1 MATLGDVLLIKL
13 GLDAGDI
20 DSQMNK
26 VEENAKKSTTNVAQ
40 ALDKTANNTA
50 NQMLGMVKR
59 IAGPLA
65 AAFSVGAMF
74 KSYFGGMSQVAQM
87 TGAYYK
93 QLDEWREKM
102 AAFNRYTKQDI
113 EVYVKSQKALTN
125 FRIAVADFSAVLMR
139 SFNPILLKGV
149 EALNS
154 FSKWLSEH
162 KEDAAR
168 FFKILAVVITTALV
182 PAFISLA
189 GAILMNPITWIIAGI
204 VALALVIDDLIVRIK
219 GGKSLFGS
227 FWDPFISFGK
237 KAYDFLAKFW
247 ARFKESEGVNT
258 FIETIKQSLRSLST
272 ILEHVFNGIAY
283 FGILLAKLFDQG
295 NDATWFDGLAQGAM
309 FLANTMG
316 RVFNA
321 ILGVVEM
328 VMGAIVALFT
338 GDTEL
343 LKQGWSDFCNSFKNL
358 FKPVTDWLMSIIDY
372 VKQKFLGM
380 FDSVVEKG
388 RSMINWVKSLNP
400 FSSDDDKEEK
410 KKASKPTTYE
420 GTDAPI
426 VDDNAQPYNV
436 SAQRSQSN
444 LPSVTEEKKVTDT
457 QNLKNVENVK
467 NIENTKNNVL
477 TTSENL
483 KNVENTQNTDNVNNV
498 KNVKNVQE
506 VQHSVQDD
514 SVAKLNNE
522 LEKRNKLERSF
533 RAELA
538 RQQKELA
545 EIDKLKKAGKYDEAN
560 KRLNTLQADQKT
572 LAGFVQTASNLKSG
586 VTSIPA
592 PEKTQQV
599 VTNSNVSNHTTNS
612 NSTSN
617 QSKTVNNNITIN
629 GATPEMTRSV
639 IQTAN
644 GLDNSYLA
652 AQSVC
657 YN

>member
-26 VEENAKKSTTNVAQ
+26 VEENAKKSTSNVAQ

-50 NQMLGMVKR
+50 NRMLGLVKS

-74 KSYFGGMSQVAQM
+74 KSYFGGLSQVAQM

-113 EVYVKSQKALTN
+113 EVYVKSQKALTT

-139 SFNPILLKGV
+139 SFNPILLKGI

-219 GGKSLFGS
+219 GGKSLFGT
-227 FWDPFISFGK
+227 FWDPFIEFGK
-237 KAYDFLAKFW
+237 KAYDFITKFW
-247 ARFKESEGVNT
+247 ARFKDSEGVNT
-258 FIETIKQSLRSLST
+258 FIETLKQSLRSLST

-295 NDATWFDGLAQGAM
+295 NDATWFDGLAQAAM
-309 FLANTMG
+309 FLVNTMG
-316 RVFNA
+316 KAFNA

-343 LKQGWSDFCNSFKNL
+343 LKQGWSDFCSSFKNL
-358 FKPVTDWLMSIIDY
+358 FKPVTDWLMHIIDY
-372 VKQKFLGM
+372 IKDKFLGM
-380 FDSVVEKG
+380 FNSVVEKG
-388 RSMINWVKSLNP
+388 KSMIEWVKGLNP
-400 FSSDDDKEEK
+400 FSSDDEEDKK
-410 KKASKPTTYE
+410 QGSKPTTYE

-426 VDDNAQPYNV
+426 VDEPVKED
-436 SAQRSQSN
+436 
-444 LPSVTEEKKVTDT
+444 VT
-457 QNLKNVENVK
+457 Q
-467 NIENTKNNVL
+467 
-477 TTSENL
+477 
-483 KNVENTQNTDNVNNV
+483 
-498 KNVKNVQE
+498 
-506 VQHSVQDD
+506 
-514 SVAKLNNE
+514 LNNE
-522 LEKRNKLERSF
+522 LDKRNKLEQSF

-545 EIDKLKKAGKYDEAN
+545 EIDKLKKAGQYDEAS

-572 LAGFVQTASNLKSG
+572 LQSFVRTANDIKVG
-586 VTSIPA
+586 VASIPS

-599 VTNSNVSNHTTNS
+599 VTNSNVSNNTTNS
-612 NSTSN
+612 NATSN

>member
-26 VEENAKKSTTNVAQ
+26 VEENAKKSTSNVAQ

-50 NQMLGMVKR
+50 NRMLGLVKS

-74 KSYFGGMSQVAQM
+74 KSYFGGLSQVAQM

-154 FSKWLSEH
+154 FSKWLGEH

-168 FFKILAVVITTALV
+168 FFKILAAVITTALV

-227 FWDPFISFGK
+227 FWDPFINFGK
-237 KAYDFLAKFW
+237 KAYDFITKFW
-247 ARFKESEGVNT
+247 ARFKDSEGVNT
-258 FIETIKQSLRSLST
+258 YIETIKQSLRSLST

-295 NDATWFDGLAQGAM
+295 NDATWFDGLAQAAM
-309 FLANTMG
+309 FLVNAVG
-316 RVFNA
+316 SAFNA
-321 ILGVVEM
+321 ILGAVEM

-343 LKQGWSDFCNSFKNL
+343 LKQGWSDFCSSFKNL
-358 FKPVTDWLMSIIDY
+358 FKPVTDWLMHIIDY
-372 VKQKFLGM
+372 IKDKFLGM
-380 FDSVVEKG
+380 FNSVVEKG
-388 RSMINWVKSLNP
+388 KSMIEWVKGLNP
-400 FSSDDDKEEK
+400 FSNDDDEDK
-410 KKASKPTTYE
+410 KQESKPTTYE

-426 VDDNAQPYNV
+426 VDDNVQTSSLPE
-436 SAQRSQSN
+436 QKSQTRV
-444 LPSVTEEKKVTDT
+444 LTKLEEKKKETDI
-457 QNLKNVENVK
+457 QNLKNVENV
-467 NIENTKNNVL
+467 NNVENTKNSVL
-477 TTSENL
+477 TTS
-483 KNVENTQNTDNVNNV
+483 KNVENSNVTNV
-498 KNVKNVQE
+498 KNVENVKQ
-506 VQHSVQDD
+506 VQASVQDN
-514 SVAKLNNE
+514 SVSKLNNE

-538 RQQKELA
+538 RQKKELA

-560 KRLNTLQADQKT
+560 KRLNVLQADQKS
-572 LAGFVQTASNLKSG
+572 LGSFIKTANNLKVG
-586 VTSIPA
+586 VASIPSA
-592 PEKTQQV
+592 DKVQQV
-599 VTNSNVSNHTTNS
+599 VTTSNVSNKTT

-617 QSKTVNNNITIN
+617 SNQTKTINNNITIN
-629 GATPEMTRSV
+629 GATPEMTRSA

-644 GLDNSYLA
+644 SLDNSYLA

>member
-20 DSQMNK
+20 DQQMNK
-26 VEENAKKSTTNVAQ
+26 VEENAKKSTSNVAQ

-50 NQMLGMVKR
+50 NRMLGLVKS

-113 EVYVKSQKALTN
+113 EVYVKTQKALTN

-154 FSKWLSEH
+154 FSKWLGEH

-219 GGKSLFGS
+219 GGKSLFGT
-227 FWDPFISFGK
+227 FWDPFIEFGK
-237 KAYDFLAKFW
+237 KAYDFITKFW
-247 ARFKESEGVNT
+247 ARFKDSEGVNT
-258 FIETIKQSLRSLST
+258 FIETLKQSLRSLST

-295 NDATWFDGLAQGAM
+295 NDATWFDGLAQAAM
-309 FLANTMG
+309 FLVNTMG
-316 RVFNA
+316 KAFNA

-343 LKQGWSDFCNSFKNL
+343 LKQGWSDFCSSFKNL
-358 FKPVTDWLMSIIDY
+358 FKPVTDWLMHIIDY
-372 VKQKFLGM
+372 IKDKFLGM
-380 FDSVVEKG
+380 FNSVVEKG
-388 RSMINWVKSLNP
+388 KSMIEWVKGLNP
-400 FSSDDDKEEK
+400 FSSDDDDEEDK
-410 KKASKPTTYE
+410 KQGSKPTTYE

-426 VDDNAQPYNV
+426 VDEPVKED
-436 SAQRSQSN
+436 
-444 LPSVTEEKKVTDT
+444 VT
-457 QNLKNVENVK
+457 Q
-467 NIENTKNNVL
+467 
-477 TTSENL
+477 
-483 KNVENTQNTDNVNNV
+483 
-498 KNVKNVQE
+498 
-506 VQHSVQDD
+506 
-514 SVAKLNNE
+514 LNNE
-522 LEKRNKLERSF
+522 LDKRNKLEQSF

-545 EIDKLKKAGKYDEAN
+545 EIDKLKKAGQYDEAS

-572 LAGFVQTASNLKSG
+572 LQSFVRTANDIKVG
-586 VTSIPA
+586 VASIPS

-599 VTNSNVSNHTTNS
+599 VTNSNVSNNTTNS
-612 NSTSN
+612 NATSN

>member
-1 MATLGDVLLIKL
+1 ML
-13 GLDAGDI
+13 GL
-20 DSQMNK
+20 
-26 VEENAKKSTTNVAQ
+26 VKS
-40 ALDKTANNTA
+40 
-50 NQMLGMVKR
+50 

-74 KSYFGGMSQVAQM
+74 KSYFGGLSQVAQM

-154 FSKWLSEH
+154 FSKWLGEH

-219 GGKSLFGS
+219 GGKSLFGT
-227 FWDPFISFGK
+227 FWDPFINFGK
-237 KAYDFLAKFW
+237 KAYDFITKFYE
-247 ARFKESEGVNT
+247 RFKNSEGVNT
-258 FIETIKQSLRSLST
+258 FIETLKQSLRSLSN

-295 NDATWFDGLAQGAM
+295 NDATWFDGLAQAAM
-309 FLANTMG
+309 FLVNAVG
-316 RVFNA
+316 SAFNA
-321 ILGVVEM
+321 ILGTVEM

-343 LKQGWSDFCNSFKNL
+343 LKQGWSDFCSSFKNL
-358 FKPVTDWLMSIIDY
+358 FKPVTDWLMHIIDY
-372 VKQKFLGM
+372 IKGKFLGM
-380 FDSVVEKG
+380 FNSVVEKG
-388 RSMINWVKSLNP
+388 KSMIEWVKGLNP
-400 FSSDDDKEEK
+400 FSNDDDEDK
-410 KKASKPTTYE
+410 KQGSKPTTYE

-426 VDDNAQPYNV
+426 VDDDVQTSSLPE
-436 SAQRSQSN
+436 QKSQTRV
-444 LPSVTEEKKVTDT
+444 LTKLEEKKKETDI
-457 QNLKNVENVK
+457 QNLKNVENV
-467 NIENTKNNVL
+467 NNVENTKNSVL
-477 TTSENL
+477 TTS
-483 KNVENTQNTDNVNNV
+483 KNVENV
-498 KNVKNVQE
+498 KQVQA
-506 VQHSVQDD
+506 SVQDN
-514 SVAKLNNE
+514 SLSKLNNE
-522 LEKRNKLERSF
+522 LEKRNKFERSF

-538 RQQKELA
+538 RQKKELA
-545 EIDKLKKAGKYDEAN
+545 EIDRLRKAGKYNEAN
-560 KRLNTLQADQKT
+560 KRLNTLQTDQKT
-572 LAGFVQTASNLKSG
+572 LQGFVRTANNLKVG
-586 VTSIPA
+586 VASIPT

-617 QSKTVNNNITIN
+617 QSKTVNNNFTIN

>member
-13 GLDAGDI
+13 GLDTGDI

-26 VEENAKKSTTNVAQ
+26 VEENAKKSTSNVAQ

-50 NQMLGMVKR
+50 NRMLGLVKS

-74 KSYFGGMSQVAQM
+74 KSYFGGLSQAAQM

-102 AAFNRYTKQDI
+102 AVFNRYTKQDI

-219 GGKSLFGS
+219 EGKSLFGP
-227 FWDPFISFGK
+227 FWDPFIDFGK
-237 KAYDFLAKFW
+237 KAYDFITKFW
-247 ARFKESEGVNT
+247 SRFKESEGVNT
-258 FIETIKQSLRSLST
+258 FIETIKQSLSSLST

-295 NDATWFDGLAQGAM
+295 NDTTWFDGLAQAAM
-309 FLANTMG
+309 FLVNAVG
-316 RVFNA
+316 SAFNA

-328 VMGAIVALFT
+328 IMGAIVALFT

-343 LKQGWSDFCNSFKNL
+343 LKQGWSDFCSSFKNL

-380 FDSVVEKG
+380 FNSIVEKG
-388 RSMINWVKSLNP
+388 KSMIDWVKDLNP
-400 FSSDDDKEEK
+400 FSDDDDKNEK
-410 KKASKPTTYE
+410 KEVSKPTTYE

-426 VDDNAQPYNV
+426 VNDDTQPY
-436 SAQRSQSN
+436 SASTQGAQSN
-444 LPSVTEEKKVTDT
+444 LPFATEEKKVTDT
-457 QNLKNVENVK
+457 QNLKNVENIK
-467 NIENTKNNVL
+467 NVENTKNNVL

-483 KNVENTQNTDNVNNV
+483 KNIENTQNTDNV

-545 EIDKLKKAGKYDEAN
+545 EINKLKKAGKYDEAN
-560 KRLNTLQADQKT
+560 KRLNTLQTDQKT
-572 LAGFVQTASNLKSG
+572 LQGFVRTANNLKVG
-586 VTSIPA
+586 VASIPT

-617 QSKTVNNNITIN
+617 QSKTVNNNFTIN

>member
-13 GLDAGDI
+13 GLDTGDI

-26 VEENAKKSTTNVAQ
+26 VEENAKKSTSNVAQ
-40 ALDKTANNTA
+40 TLDKTANNTA
-50 NQMLGMVKR
+50 NRMLGLVKS

-74 KSYFGGMSQVAQM
+74 KSYFGGLSQVAQM

-154 FSKWLSEH
+154 FSKWLGEH

-219 GGKSLFGS
+219 GGKSLFGT
-227 FWDPFISFGK
+227 FWDPFINFGK
-237 KAYDFLAKFW
+237 KAYDFITKFYE
-247 ARFKESEGVNT
+247 RFKNSEGVNT
-258 FIETIKQSLRSLST
+258 FIETLKQSLRSLSN

-295 NDATWFDGLAQGAM
+295 NDATWFDGLAQAAM
-309 FLANTMG
+309 FLVNAVG
-316 RVFNA
+316 SAFNA
-321 ILGVVEM
+321 ILGTVEM

-343 LKQGWSDFCNSFKNL
+343 LKQGWSDFCSSFKNL
-358 FKPVTDWLMSIIDY
+358 FKPVTDWLMHIIDY
-372 VKQKFLGM
+372 IKGKFLGM
-380 FDSVVEKG
+380 FNSVVEKG
-388 RSMINWVKSLNP
+388 KSMIEWVKGLNP
-400 FSSDDDKEEK
+400 FSNDDDEDK
-410 KKASKPTTYE
+410 KQGSKPTTYE

-426 VDDNAQPYNV
+426 VDDDVQTSILPE
-436 SAQRSQSN
+436 QKSQTRV
-444 LPSVTEEKKVTDT
+444 LTKLEEKKKETDI
-457 QNLKNVENVK
+457 QNLKNVENV
-467 NIENTKNNVL
+467 NNVENTKNSVL
-477 TTSENL
+477 TTS
-483 KNVENTQNTDNVNNV
+483 KNVENV
-498 KNVKNVQE
+498 KQVQA
-506 VQHSVQDD
+506 SVQDN
-514 SVAKLNNE
+514 SLSKLNNE
-522 LEKRNKLERSF
+522 LEKRNKFERSF

-538 RQQKELA
+538 RQKKELA
-545 EIDKLKKAGKYDEAN
+545 EIDRLRKAGKYNEAN
-560 KRLNTLQADQKT
+560 KRLNTLQTDQKT
-572 LAGFVQTASNLKSG
+572 LQGFVRTANNLKVG
-586 VTSIPA
+586 VASIPT

-617 QSKTVNNNITIN
+617 QSKTVNNNFTIN

>member
-13 GLDAGDI
+13 GLDTGDI

-26 VEENAKKSTTNVAQ
+26 VEENAKKSTSNVAQ

-50 NQMLGMVKR
+50 NRMLGLVKG

-74 KSYFGGMSQVAQM
+74 KSYFGGLSQVAQM

-154 FSKWLSEH
+154 FSKWLGEH

-219 GGKSLFGS
+219 GGKSLFGT
-227 FWDPFISFGK
+227 FWDPFINFGK
-237 KAYDFLAKFW
+237 KAYDFITKFYE
-247 ARFKESEGVNT
+247 RFKNSEGVNT
-258 FIETIKQSLRSLST
+258 FIETLKQSLRSLSN

-295 NDATWFDGLAQGAM
+295 NDATWFDGLAQAAM
-309 FLANTMG
+309 FLVNAVG
-316 RVFNA
+316 SAFNA

-343 LKQGWSDFCNSFKNL
+343 LKQGWSDFCSSFKNL
-358 FKPVTDWLMSIIDY
+358 FKPVTDWLMHIIDY
-372 VKQKFLGM
+372 IKGKFLGM
-380 FDSVVEKG
+380 FNSVVEKG
-388 RSMINWVKSLNP
+388 KSMIEWVKGLNP
-400 FSSDDDKEEK
+400 FSNDDDEDK
-410 KKASKPTTYE
+410 KQGS
-420 GTDAPI
+420 
-426 VDDNAQPYNV
+426 
-436 SAQRSQSN
+436 
-444 LPSVTEEKKVTDT
+444 
-457 QNLKNVENVK
+457 
-467 NIENTKNNVL
+467 
-477 TTSENL
+477 
-483 KNVENTQNTDNVNNV
+483 
-498 KNVKNVQE
+498 
-506 VQHSVQDD
+506 
-514 SVAKLNNE
+514 
-522 LEKRNKLERSF
+522 
-533 RAELA
+533 
-538 RQQKELA
+538 
-545 EIDKLKKAGKYDEAN
+545 
-560 KRLNTLQADQKT
+560 
-572 LAGFVQTASNLKSG
+572 
-586 VTSIPA
+586 
-592 PEKTQQV
+592 
-599 VTNSNVSNHTTNS
+599 
-612 NSTSN
+612 
-617 QSKTVNNNITIN
+617 
-629 GATPEMTRSV
+629 
-639 IQTAN
+639 
-644 GLDNSYLA
+644 
-652 AQSVC
+652 
-657 YN
+657 

>member
-20 DSQMNK
+20 DQQMNK
-26 VEENAKKSTTNVAQ
+26 VEENAKKSTSNVAQ

-50 NQMLGMVKR
+50 NRMLGLVKS

-154 FSKWLSEH
+154 FSKWLGEH

-227 FWDPFISFGK
+227 FWDPFINFGK
-237 KAYDFLAKFW
+237 KAYDFITKFW
-247 ARFKESEGVNT
+247 ARFKDSEGVNT
-258 FIETIKQSLRSLST
+258 FIETLKQSLRSLST

-295 NDATWFDGLAQGAM
+295 NDATWFDGLAQAAM
-309 FLANTMG
+309 FLVNTMG
-316 RVFNA
+316 KAFNA

-343 LKQGWSDFCNSFKNL
+343 LKQGWSDFCSSFKNL
-358 FKPVTDWLMSIIDY
+358 FKPVTDWLMHIIDY
-372 VKQKFLGM
+372 IKDKFLGM
-380 FDSVVEKG
+380 FNSVVEKG
-388 RSMINWVKSLNP
+388 KSMIEWVKGLNP
-400 FSSDDDKEEK
+400 FSSDDNEEDKK
-410 KKASKPTTYE
+410 QGSKPTTYE

-426 VDDNAQPYNV
+426 VDEPVKED
-436 SAQRSQSN
+436 
-444 LPSVTEEKKVTDT
+444 VT
-457 QNLKNVENVK
+457 Q
-467 NIENTKNNVL
+467 
-477 TTSENL
+477 
-483 KNVENTQNTDNVNNV
+483 
-498 KNVKNVQE
+498 
-506 VQHSVQDD
+506 
-514 SVAKLNNE
+514 LNNE
-522 LEKRNKLERSF
+522 LDKRNKLEQSF

-545 EIDKLKKAGKYDEAN
+545 EIDKLKKAGQYDEAS

-572 LAGFVQTASNLKSG
+572 LQSFVRTANDIKVG
-586 VTSIPA
+586 VASIPS

-599 VTNSNVSNHTTNS
+599 VTNSNVSNNTTNS
-612 NSTSN
+612 NATSN

>member
-26 VEENAKKSTTNVAQ
+26 VEENAKKSTSNVAQ

-50 NQMLGMVKR
+50 NRMLGLVKS

-113 EVYVKSQKALTN
+113 EVYVKSQKALTT

-139 SFNPILLKGV
+139 SFNPILLKGI

-227 FWDPFISFGK
+227 FWDPFINFGK
-237 KAYDFLAKFW
+237 KAYDFITKFW
-247 ARFKESEGVNT
+247 ARFKDSEGVNT
-258 FIETIKQSLRSLST
+258 YIENIKQSLRSLST

-295 NDATWFDGLAQGAM
+295 NDATWFDGLAQALM
-309 FLANTMG
+309 FLLNTTG
-316 RVFNA
+316 KVFNA

-328 VMGAIVALFT
+328 VMGLIIAVFT

-343 LKQGWSDFCNSFKNL
+343 LRQGWSDFCSAFKNL

-380 FDSVVEKG
+380 FNSIVEKG
-388 RSMINWVKSLNP
+388 KSMIDWVKGLNP
-400 FSSDDDKEEK
+400 FSDDDNKDKKKEE
-410 KKASKPTTYE
+410 PTTYK

-426 VDDNAQPYNV
+426 VDEPVKED
-436 SAQRSQSN
+436 
-444 LPSVTEEKKVTDT
+444 VT
-457 QNLKNVENVK
+457 Q
-467 NIENTKNNVL
+467 
-477 TTSENL
+477 
-483 KNVENTQNTDNVNNV
+483 
-498 KNVKNVQE
+498 
-506 VQHSVQDD
+506 
-514 SVAKLNNE
+514 LNNE
-522 LEKRNKLERSF
+522 LDKRNKLEQSF

-545 EIDKLKKAGKYDEAN
+545 EIDKLKKAGQYDEAS

-586 VTSIPA
+586 VTSIPT

-599 VTNSNVSNHTTNS
+599 VTNSNVSNNTTNS
-612 NSTSN
+612 NATSN

>member
-26 VEENAKKSTTNVAQ
+26 VEENAKKSTSNVAQ

-50 NQMLGMVKR
+50 NRMLGLVKS

-113 EVYVKSQKALTN
+113 EVYVKSQKALTT

-139 SFNPILLKGV
+139 SFNPILLKGI

-227 FWDPFISFGK
+227 FWDPFINFGK
-237 KAYDFLAKFW
+237 KAYDFITKFW
-247 ARFKESEGVNT
+247 ARFKDSEGVNT
-258 FIETIKQSLRSLST
+258 YIENIKQSLRSLST

-295 NDATWFDGLAQGAM
+295 NDATWFDGLAQALM
-309 FLANTMG
+309 FLLNTTG
-316 RVFNA
+316 KVFNA

-328 VMGAIVALFT
+328 VMGLIIAVFT

-343 LKQGWSDFCNSFKNL
+343 LRQGWSDFCSSFKNL
-358 FKPVTDWLMSIIDY
+358 FKPVTDWLMHIIDY
-372 VKQKFLGM
+372 IKDKFLGM
-380 FDSVVEKG
+380 FNSVVEKG
-388 RSMINWVKSLNP
+388 KSMIEWVKGLNP
-400 FSSDDDKEEK
+400 FSSDDEEDKK
-410 KKASKPTTYE
+410 QGSKPTTYE

-426 VDDNAQPYNV
+426 VDEPVKED
-436 SAQRSQSN
+436 
-444 LPSVTEEKKVTDT
+444 VT
-457 QNLKNVENVK
+457 Q
-467 NIENTKNNVL
+467 
-477 TTSENL
+477 
-483 KNVENTQNTDNVNNV
+483 
-498 KNVKNVQE
+498 
-506 VQHSVQDD
+506 
-514 SVAKLNNE
+514 LNNE
-522 LEKRNKLERSF
+522 LDKRNKLEQSF

-545 EIDKLKKAGKYDEAN
+545 EIDKLKKAGQYDEAS

-572 LAGFVQTASNLKSG
+572 LQSFVRTANDIKVG
-586 VTSIPA
+586 VASIPSA
-592 PEKTQQV
+592 EKTQQV
-599 VTNSNVSNHTTNS
+599 VTNSNISNNTTNS
-612 NSTSN
+612 NATSN

>member
-13 GLDAGDI
+13 GLDTGNI

-26 VEENAKKSTTNVAQ
+26 VEENAKKSTSNVAQ
-40 ALDKTANNTA
+40 TLDKTANNTA
-50 NQMLGMVKR
+50 NRMVGLVKN

-74 KSYFGGMSQVAQM
+74 KSYFGGLSQAAQM

-154 FSKWLSEH
+154 FSKWLGEH

-182 PAFISLA
+182 PAFVSLA
-189 GAILMNPITWIIAGI
+189 GAILMNPLTWIIAGI

-227 FWDPFISFGK
+227 FWDPFIEFGK
-237 KAYDFLAKFW
+237 KAYDFLTKFW
-247 ARFKESEGVNT
+247 GRFKDSEGLNT
-258 FIETIKQSLRSLST
+258 SINILKQSLRSLST

-283 FGILLAKLFDQG
+283 FGIVLAKLFDQG
-295 NDATWFDGLAQGAM
+295 NDATWFDGLAQGAL
-309 FLANTMG
+309 FLTNVMG
-316 RVFNA
+316 TAFNA
-321 ILGVVEM
+321 LLGTVEM

-343 LKQGWSDFCNSFKNL
+343 LKQGWGDFCNSFKNL
-358 FKPVTDWLMSIIDY
+358 FKPVTDWLMQIIDY

-380 FDSVVEKG
+380 FDSVVQKG
-388 RSMINWVKSLNP
+388 KSMIDWVKGLNP
-400 FSSDDDKEEK
+400 FSDDDEEEK
-410 KKASKPTTYE
+410 KESSKPTTYE

-426 VDDNAQPYNV
+426 VNDDTQPY
-436 SAQRSQSN
+436 SASTQGAQSN
-444 LPSVTEEKKVTDT
+444 LPFATEEKKVTDT
-457 QNLKNVENVK
+457 QNLKNVENIK
-467 NIENTKNNVL
+467 NVENTKNNVL

-483 KNVENTQNTDNVNNV
+483 KNVENTQNTDNV

-506 VQHSVQDD
+506 FQHSVQDD

-545 EIDKLKKAGKYDEAN
+545 EINKLKKAGKYDEAS
-560 KRLNTLQADQKT
+560 KRLNTLHADQKS
-572 LAGFVQTASNLKSG
+572 LGSFIKTANNLKVG
-586 VTSIPA
+586 VASIPSA
-592 PEKTQQV
+592 DKVQQV
-599 VTNSNVSNHTTNS
+599 VTTSNVSNKTT

-617 QSKTVNNNITIN
+617 SNQTKTINNNITIN
-629 GATPEMTRSV
+629 GATPEMTRSA

-644 GLDNSYLA
+644 SLDNSYLA

>member
-13 GLDAGDI
+13 GLDTGNI

-26 VEENAKKSTTNVAQ
+26 VEENAKKSTSNVAQ

-50 NQMLGMVKR
+50 NRMLGLVKS

-74 KSYFGGMSQVAQM
+74 KSYFGGLSQAAQM

-113 EVYVKSQKALTN
+113 EVYVKSQKALTT

-154 FSKWLSEH
+154 FSKWLGEH

-182 PAFISLA
+182 PAFVSLA
-189 GAILMNPITWIIAGI
+189 GAILMNPLTWIIAGI

-227 FWDPFISFGK
+227 FWDPFIEFGK
-237 KAYDFLAKFW
+237 KAYDFLTKFW
-247 ARFKESEGVNT
+247 GRFKDSEGLN
-258 FIETIKQSLRSLST
+258 ISINILKQSLRSLST
-272 ILEHVFNGIAY
+272 ILEHIFNGITY

-295 NDATWFDGLAQGAM
+295 NDATWFDGLAQGAL
-309 FLANTMG
+309 FLTNVMG
-316 RVFNA
+316 TAFNA
-321 ILGVVEM
+321 LLGAVEM

-343 LKQGWSDFCNSFKNL
+343 LKQGWGDFCNSFKNL
-358 FKPVTDWLMSIIDY
+358 FKPVTDWLMQIIDY

-380 FDSVVEKG
+380 FDSVVQKG
-388 RSMINWVKSLNP
+388 KSMIDWVKGLNP
-400 FSSDDDKEEK
+400 FSNDDEEDKK
-410 KKASKPTTYE
+410 QGSKPTTYE

-426 VDDNAQPYNV
+426 VDDDVQTSSLPE
-436 SAQRSQSN
+436 QKSQTRVLTN
-444 LPSVTEEKKVTDT
+444 LEEKKKETDI
-457 QNLKNVENVK
+457 QNLKNVENV
-467 NIENTKNNVL
+467 NNVENTKNSVL
-477 TTSENL
+477 TTS
-483 KNVENTQNTDNVNNV
+483 KNVENSNVTNV
-498 KNVKNVQE
+498 KNVENVKQ
-506 VQHSVQDD
+506 VQTSVQDN
-514 SVAKLNNE
+514 SLSKLNNE
-522 LEKRNKLERSF
+522 LEKRNNLERSF

-545 EIDKLKKAGKYDEAN
+545 EINKLKKAGKYDEAN
-560 KRLNTLQADQKT
+560 KRLNVLQADQKS
-572 LAGFVQTASNLKSG
+572 LGSFIKTANNLKVG
-586 VTSIPA
+586 VASIPSA
-592 PEKTQQV
+592 DKVQQV
-599 VTNSNVSNHTTNS
+599 VTTSNVSNKTT

-617 QSKTVNNNITIN
+617 SNQTKTINNNITIN
-629 GATPEMTRSV
+629 GATPEMTRSA

-644 GLDNSYLA
+644 SLDNSYLA

>member
-26 VEENAKKSTTNVAQ
+26 VEENAKKSTSNVAQ

-50 NQMLGMVKR
+50 NRMLGLVKS

-74 KSYFGGMSQVAQM
+74 KSYFGGMSQVAQT

-113 EVYVKSQKALTN
+113 EVYVKSQKALTT

-139 SFNPILLKGV
+139 SFNPILLKGI

-227 FWDPFISFGK
+227 FWDPFINFGK
-237 KAYDFLAKFW
+237 KAYDFITKFW
-247 ARFKESEGVNT
+247 ARFKDSEGVNT
-258 FIETIKQSLRSLST
+258 YIENIKQSLRSLST

-295 NDATWFDGLAQGAM
+295 NDATWFDGLAQALM
-309 FLANTMG
+309 FLLNTTG
-316 RVFNA
+316 KVFNA

-328 VMGAIVALFT
+328 VMGLIIAVFT

-343 LKQGWSDFCNSFKNL
+343 LRQGWSDFCSAFKNL

-380 FDSVVEKG
+380 FNSIVEKG
-388 RSMINWVKSLNP
+388 KSMIDWVKGLNP
-400 FSSDDDKEEK
+400 FSDDDNKDKKKEE
-410 KKASKPTTYE
+410 PTTYK

-426 VDDNAQPYNV
+426 VDEPVKED
-436 SAQRSQSN
+436 
-444 LPSVTEEKKVTDT
+444 VT
-457 QNLKNVENVK
+457 Q
-467 NIENTKNNVL
+467 
-477 TTSENL
+477 
-483 KNVENTQNTDNVNNV
+483 
-498 KNVKNVQE
+498 
-506 VQHSVQDD
+506 
-514 SVAKLNNE
+514 LNNE
-522 LEKRNKLERSF
+522 LDKRNKLEQSF

-545 EIDKLKKAGKYDEAN
+545 EIDKLKKAGQYDEAS

-586 VTSIPA
+586 VTSIPT

-599 VTNSNVSNHTTNS
+599 VTNSNVSNNTTNS
-612 NSTSN
+612 NATSN

>member
-26 VEENAKKSTTNVAQ
+26 VEENAKKSTSNVAQ

-50 NQMLGMVKR
+50 NRMLGLVKS

-74 KSYFGGMSQVAQM
+74 KSYFGGMSQVAQT

-113 EVYVKSQKALTN
+113 EVYVKSQKALTT

-139 SFNPILLKGV
+139 SFNPILLKGI

-227 FWDPFISFGK
+227 FWDPFINFGK
-237 KAYDFLAKFW
+237 KAYDFITKFW
-247 ARFKESEGVNT
+247 ARFKDSEGVNT
-258 FIETIKQSLRSLST
+258 YIENIKQSLRSLST

-295 NDATWFDGLAQGAM
+295 NDATWFDGLAQALM
-309 FLANTMG
+309 FLLNTTG
-316 RVFNA
+316 KVFNA

-328 VMGAIVALFT
+328 VMGLIIAVFT

-343 LKQGWSDFCNSFKNL
+343 LRQGWSDFCSAFKNL
-358 FKPVTDWLMSIIDY
+358 FKPVTYWLMSIIDY

-380 FDSVVEKG
+380 FNSIVEKG
-388 RSMINWVKSLNP
+388 KSMIDWVKGLNP
-400 FSSDDDKEEK
+400 FSDDDNKDKKKEE
-410 KKASKPTTYE
+410 PTTYK

-426 VDDNAQPYNV
+426 VDEPVKED
-436 SAQRSQSN
+436 
-444 LPSVTEEKKVTDT
+444 VT
-457 QNLKNVENVK
+457 Q
-467 NIENTKNNVL
+467 
-477 TTSENL
+477 
-483 KNVENTQNTDNVNNV
+483 
-498 KNVKNVQE
+498 
-506 VQHSVQDD
+506 
-514 SVAKLNNE
+514 LNNE
-522 LEKRNKLERSF
+522 LDKRNNLEQSF
-533 RAELA
+533 RA
-538 RQQKELA
+538 
-545 EIDKLKKAGKYDEAN
+545 
-560 KRLNTLQADQKT
+560 
-572 LAGFVQTASNLKSG
+572 
-586 VTSIPA
+586 
-592 PEKTQQV
+592 
-599 VTNSNVSNHTTNS
+599 
-612 NSTSN
+612 
-617 QSKTVNNNITIN
+617 
-629 GATPEMTRSV
+629 
-639 IQTAN
+639 
-644 GLDNSYLA
+644 
-652 AQSVC
+652 
-657 YN
+657 

>member
-13 GLDAGDI
+13 GLDTGNI

-26 VEENAKKSTTNVAQ
+26 VEENAKKSTSNVAQ
-40 ALDKTANNTA
+40 TLDKTANNTA
-50 NQMLGMVKR
+50 NRMVGLVKN

-74 KSYFGGMSQVAQM
+74 KSYFGGLSQAAQM

-154 FSKWLSEH
+154 FSKWLGEH

-182 PAFISLA
+182 PAFVSLA
-189 GAILMNPITWIIAGI
+189 GAILMNPLTWIIAGI

-227 FWDPFISFGK
+227 FWDSFIEFGK
-237 KAYDFLAKFW
+237 KAYDFLTKFW
-247 ARFKESEGVNT
+247 GRFKDSEGLNT
-258 FIETIKQSLRSLST
+258 SINILKQSLRSLST

-283 FGILLAKLFDQG
+283 FGIVLAKLFDQG
-295 NDATWFDGLAQGAM
+295 NDATWFDGLAQGAL
-309 FLANTMG
+309 FLTNVMG
-316 RVFNA
+316 TAFNA
-321 ILGVVEM
+321 LLGTVEM

-343 LKQGWSDFCNSFKNL
+343 LKQGWGDFCNSFKNL
-358 FKPVTDWLMSIIDY
+358 FKPVTDWLMQIIDY

-380 FDSVVEKG
+380 FDSVVQKG
-388 RSMINWVKSLNP
+388 KSMIDWVKGLNP
-400 FSSDDDKEEK
+400 FSDDDEEEK
-410 KKASKPTTYE
+410 KESSKPTTYE

-426 VDDNAQPYNV
+426 VNDDNTG
-436 SAQRSQSN
+436 SSS
-444 LPSVTEEKKVTDT
+444 SIFDT
-457 QNLKNVENVK
+457 QTGAVYAVNEKNKETDIQNFKNVENV
-467 NIENTKNNVL
+467 NNVENTKNNVL
-477 TTSENL
+477 TSNKNLENV
-483 KNVENTQNTDNVNNV
+483 KNTQNTTNV
-498 KNVKNVQE
+498 KNIESVKQVQ
-506 VQHSVQDD
+506 QSVHDNND
-514 SVAKLNNE
+514 VAKLNNE
-522 LEKRNKLERSF
+522 LEKRNNLERSF

-545 EIDKLKKAGKYDEAN
+545 EINKLKKAGKYDEAN
-560 KRLNTLQADQKT
+560 KRLDALQADQKT
-572 LAGFVQTASNLKSG
+572 LGGFIKTANNLKVG
-586 VTSIPA
+586 VSSIPSA
-592 PEKTQQV
+592 DKVQQV
-599 VTNSNVSNHTTNS
+599 VTTSNVSNKTTNNETS
-612 NSTSN
+612 NSN
-617 QSKTVNNNITIN
+617 QTKTINNNITIN
-629 GATPEMTRSV
+629 GATPEMTRSA

-644 GLDNSYLA
+644 SLDNSYLA

>member
-20 DSQMNK
+20 EQQMSK

-50 NQMLGMVKR
+50 NRMLGLVKS

-74 KSYFGGMSQVAQM
+74 KSYFGGLSQAAQM

-102 AAFNRYTKQDI
+102 AVFNRYTKQDI

-219 GGKSLFGS
+219 EGKSLFGP
-227 FWDPFISFGK
+227 FWDPFIDFGK
-237 KAYDFLAKFW
+237 KAYDFITKFW
-247 ARFKESEGVNT
+247 SRFKESEGVNT
-258 FIETIKQSLRSLST
+258 FIETIKQSLSSLST

-295 NDATWFDGLAQGAM
+295 NDTTWFDGLAQAAM
-309 FLANTMG
+309 FLVNAVG
-316 RVFNA
+316 SAFNA

-328 VMGAIVALFT
+328 IMGAIVALFT

-343 LKQGWSDFCNSFKNL
+343 LKQGWSDFCSSFKNL

-380 FDSVVEKG
+380 FNSIVEKG
-388 RSMINWVKSLNP
+388 KSMIDWVKDLNP
-400 FSSDDDKEEK
+400 FSDDDDKNEK
-410 KKASKPTTYE
+410 KEVSKPTTYE

-426 VDDNAQPYNV
+426 VNDDTQPY
-436 SAQRSQSN
+436 SASTQGAQSN
-444 LPSVTEEKKVTDT
+444 LPFATEEKKVTDT
-457 QNLKNVENVK
+457 QNLKNVENIK
-467 NIENTKNNVL
+467 NVENTKNNVL

-483 KNVENTQNTDNVNNV
+483 KNVENTQNTDNV

-545 EIDKLKKAGKYDEAN
+545 EINKLKKAGKYDEAS
-560 KRLNTLQADQKT
+560 KRLNTLHADQKT
-572 LAGFVQTASNLKSG
+572 LAGFVQTANNLKSG
-586 VTSIPA
+586 ITSIPA

>member
-20 DSQMNK
+20 EQQMSK
-26 VEENAKKSTTNVAQ
+26 VEENAKKSTSNVAQ

-50 NQMLGMVKR
+50 NRMLGLVKG

-74 KSYFGGMSQVAQM
+74 KSYFGGLSQVAQM

-93 QLDEWREKM
+93 QLDEWREKI

-154 FSKWLSEH
+154 FSKWLGEH

-219 GGKSLFGS
+219 GGKSLFGT
-227 FWDPFISFGK
+227 FWDPFINFGK
-237 KAYDFLAKFW
+237 KAYDFITKFYE
-247 ARFKESEGVNT
+247 RFKNSEGVNT
-258 FIETIKQSLRSLST
+258 FIETLKQSLRSLSN

-295 NDATWFDGLAQGAM
+295 NDATWFDGLAQAAM
-309 FLANTMG
+309 FLVNAVG
-316 RVFNA
+316 SAFNA

-343 LKQGWSDFCNSFKNL
+343 LKQGWSDFCSSFKNL
-358 FKPVTDWLMSIIDY
+358 FKPVTDWLMHIIDY
-372 VKQKFLGM
+372 IKGKFLGM
-380 FDSVVEKG
+380 FNSVVEKG
-388 RSMINWVKSLNP
+388 KSMIEWVKGLNP
-400 FSSDDDKEEK
+400 FSSNDDEDKK
-410 KKASKPTTYE
+410 DASKPTTYE

-426 VDDNAQPYNV
+426 VDDDVQTSSLPE
-436 SAQRSQSN
+436 QKSQTRV
-444 LPSVTEEKKVTDT
+444 LTKLEEKKKETDI
-457 QNLKNVENVK
+457 QNLKNVENV
-467 NIENTKNNVL
+467 NNVENTKNSVL
-477 TTSENL
+477 TTS
-483 KNVENTQNTDNVNNV
+483 KNVENSNVTNV
-498 KNVKNVQE
+498 KNVENVKQ
-506 VQHSVQDD
+506 VQASVQDN
-514 SVAKLNNE
+514 SVSKLNNE
-522 LEKRNKLERSF
+522 LEKRNKFERSF

-538 RQQKELA
+538 RQKKELA
-545 EIDKLKKAGKYDEAN
+545 EIDRLRKAGKYNEAN
-560 KRLNTLQADQKT
+560 KRLNTLQTDQKT
-572 LAGFVQTASNLKSG
+572 LQGFVRTANNLKVG
-586 VTSIPA
+586 VASIPS

-617 QSKTVNNNITIN
+617 QSKTVNNNFTIN

>member
-13 GLDAGDI
+13 GLDTGNI

-26 VEENAKKSTTNVAQ
+26 VEENAKKSTSNVAQ

-50 NQMLGMVKR
+50 NRMLGLVKS

-74 KSYFGGMSQVAQM
+74 KSYFGGLSQAAQM

-113 EVYVKSQKALTN
+113 EVYVKSQKALTT

-139 SFNPILLKGV
+139 SFNPILLKGI

-154 FSKWLSEH
+154 FSKWLGEH

-182 PAFISLA
+182 PAFVSLA
-189 GAILMNPITWIIAGI
+189 GAILMNPLTWIIAGI

-227 FWDPFISFGK
+227 FWDPFIEFGK
-237 KAYDFLAKFW
+237 KAYDFLTKFW
-247 ARFKESEGVNT
+247 GRFKDSEGLN
-258 FIETIKQSLRSLST
+258 ISINILKQSLRSLST
-272 ILEHVFNGIAY
+272 ILEHIFNGITY

-295 NDATWFDGLAQGAM
+295 NDATWFDGLAQGAL
-309 FLANTMG
+309 FLTNVMG
-316 RVFNA
+316 TAFNA
-321 ILGVVEM
+321 LLGAVEM

-343 LKQGWSDFCNSFKNL
+343 LKQGWGDFCNSFKNL
-358 FKPVTDWLMSIIDY
+358 FKPVTDWLMQIIDY

-380 FDSVVEKG
+380 FDSVVQKG
-388 RSMINWVKSLNP
+388 KSMIDWVKGLNP
-400 FSSDDDKEEK
+400 FSNDDEEDKK
-410 KKASKPTTYE
+410 QGSKPTTYE

-426 VDDNAQPYNV
+426 VDDDVQTSSLPE
-436 SAQRSQSN
+436 QKSQTRVLTN
-444 LPSVTEEKKVTDT
+444 LEEKKKETDI
-457 QNLKNVENVK
+457 QNLKNVENV
-467 NIENTKNNVL
+467 NNVENTKNSVL
-477 TTSENL
+477 TTS
-483 KNVENTQNTDNVNNV
+483 KNVENSNVTNV
-498 KNVKNVQE
+498 KNVENVKQ
-506 VQHSVQDD
+506 VQTSVQDN
-514 SVAKLNNE
+514 SLSKLNNE
-522 LEKRNKLERSF
+522 LEKRNNLERSF

-545 EIDKLKKAGKYDEAN
+545 EINKLKKAGKYDEAN
-560 KRLNTLQADQKT
+560 KRLNVLQADQKS
-572 LAGFVQTASNLKSG
+572 LGSFIKTANNLKVG
-586 VTSIPA
+586 VASIPSA
-592 PEKTQQV
+592 DKVQQV
-599 VTNSNVSNHTTNS
+599 VTTSNVSNKTT

-617 QSKTVNNNITIN
+617 SNQTKTINNNITIN
-629 GATPEMTRSV
+629 GATPEMTRSA

-644 GLDNSYLA
+644 SLDNSYLA

>member
-20 DSQMNK
+20 DQQMNK
-26 VEENAKKSTTNVAQ
+26 VEENAKKSTSNVAQ

-50 NQMLGMVKR
+50 NRMLGLVKS

-154 FSKWLSEH
+154 FSKWLGEH

-227 FWDPFISFGK
+227 FWDPFINFGK
-237 KAYDFLAKFW
+237 KAYDFITKFW
-247 ARFKESEGVNT
+247 ARFKDSEGVNT
-258 FIETIKQSLRSLST
+258 FIETLKQSLRSLST

-295 NDATWFDGLAQGAM
+295 NDATWFDGLAQAAM
-309 FLANTMG
+309 FLVNTMG
-316 RVFNA
+316 KAFNA

-343 LKQGWSDFCNSFKNL
+343 LKQGWSDFCSSFKNL
-358 FKPVTDWLMSIIDY
+358 FKPVTDWLMHIIDY
-372 VKQKFLGM
+372 IKDKFLGM
-380 FDSVVEKG
+380 FNSVVEKG
-388 RSMINWVKSLNP
+388 KSMIEWVKGLNP
-400 FSSDDDKEEK
+400 FSSDDDEEDK
-410 KKASKPTTYE
+410 KQGSKPTTYE

-426 VDDNAQPYNV
+426 VDEPVKED
-436 SAQRSQSN
+436 
-444 LPSVTEEKKVTDT
+444 VT
-457 QNLKNVENVK
+457 Q
-467 NIENTKNNVL
+467 
-477 TTSENL
+477 
-483 KNVENTQNTDNVNNV
+483 
-498 KNVKNVQE
+498 
-506 VQHSVQDD
+506 
-514 SVAKLNNE
+514 LNNE
-522 LEKRNKLERSF
+522 LDKRNKLEQSF

-545 EIDKLKKAGKYDEAN
+545 EIDKLKKAGQYDEAS

-572 LAGFVQTASNLKSG
+572 LQSFVRTANDIKVG
-586 VTSIPA
+586 VASIPS

-599 VTNSNVSNHTTNS
+599 VTNSNVSNNTTNS
-612 NSTSN
+612 NATSN

>member
-26 VEENAKKSTTNVAQ
+26 VEENAKKSTSNVAQ

-50 NQMLGMVKR
+50 NRMLGLVKS

-74 KSYFGGMSQVAQM
+74 KSYFGGMSQVAQT

-113 EVYVKSQKALTN
+113 EVYVKSQKALTT

-139 SFNPILLKGV
+139 SFNPILLKGI

-227 FWDPFISFGK
+227 FWDPFINFGK
-237 KAYDFLAKFW
+237 KAYDFITKFW
-247 ARFKESEGVNT
+247 ARFKDSEGVNT
-258 FIETIKQSLRSLST
+258 YIENIKQSLRSLST

-295 NDATWFDGLAQGAM
+295 NDATWFDGLAQALM
-309 FLANTMG
+309 FLLNTTG
-316 RVFNA
+316 KVFNA

-328 VMGAIVALFT
+328 VMGLIIAVFT

-343 LKQGWSDFCNSFKNL
+343 LRQGWSDFCSAFKNL
-358 FKPVTDWLMSIIDY
+358 FKPVTYWLMSIIDY

-380 FDSVVEKG
+380 FNSIVEKG
-388 RSMINWVKSLNP
+388 KSMIDWVKGLNP
-400 FSSDDDKEEK
+400 FSDDDNKDKKKEE
-410 KKASKPTTYE
+410 PTTYK

-426 VDDNAQPYNV
+426 VDEPVKED
-436 SAQRSQSN
+436 
-444 LPSVTEEKKVTDT
+444 VT
-457 QNLKNVENVK
+457 Q
-467 NIENTKNNVL
+467 
-477 TTSENL
+477 
-483 KNVENTQNTDNVNNV
+483 
-498 KNVKNVQE
+498 
-506 VQHSVQDD
+506 
-514 SVAKLNNE
+514 LNNE
-522 LEKRNKLERSF
+522 LDKRNKLEQSF

-545 EIDKLKKAGKYDEAN
+545 EIDKLKKAGQYDEAS

-586 VTSIPA
+586 VTSIPT

-599 VTNSNVSNHTTNS
+599 VTNSNVSNNTTNS
-612 NSTSN
+612 NATSN